1 MAKSSDFV
9 SKMKGRIG
17 EIPMRTFTRLCSSRR
32 KQGIK
37 LILNLFITRYGL
49 ECDKSEKWWN
59 TVTARPAGAVVK
71 RKGQVH
77 GSVAVLP
84 QICTGIDNLQGPV
97 LMRWCCLILLLK
109 HCGNYSRKV
118 LFTSNLSKQ
127 ISSSRSNAIG
137 EKCQK
142 VLFGCSC

>member
-32 KQGIK
+32 KQGMRLQ
-37 LILNLFITRYGL
+37 LIHHKIWPWM
-49 ECDKSEKWWN
+49 WWWS
-59 TVTARPAGAVVK
+59 TVTRPAGGVLK
-71 RKGQVH
+71 QEGQVH
-77 GSVAVLP
+77 GSIAVLP
-84 QICTGIDNLQGPV
+84 QIHAGVDNLQGPV

-109 HCGNYSRKV
+109 HCGNYSREV
-118 LFTSNLSKQ
+118 LFTCNLSQ
-127 ISSSRSNAIG
+127 LISSSRSNAIG